1 MAVSQSLSVTQSSQ
15 NEAENYSR
23 VRIRWTSTQ
32 TGASYNGY
40 TKTAYYYV
48 SINGGAETR
57 YSVSYTL
64 PKGSTKV
71 LVDTTITV
79 NHKTNGAGSVAVRTW
94 MDTGISAG
102 VVEKSASL
110 TLDTIPRATTPAL
123 SVSSADMGD
132 SVTINLPRA
141 SSSFTHDLAY
151 QFNGGSWV
159 SIDTDVGTSHS
170 WTVPDLASSIP
181 DATSGTIRVRCI
193 TKNGSTT
200 IGTKYDSMTAK
211 VPTSVVPTV
220 SAQSIAEAT
229 SGLADKYN
237 GYVQNKSK
245 LAVSI
250 TGAGAK
256 GSTITAYQTTILG
269 KTYTAK
275 SFTSN
280 VLTDAGTVR
289 VRTRVKD
296 SRGRWSA
303 YKTTDVTVLA
313 YFKPKIAT
321 FRGYRYDS
329 EGTVVD
335 DGIYLAVDYYF
346 TIPGLN
352 AGNDCTFVVAYKRS
366 TDTSFTSLYSG
377 TKYAS
382 YAEVNEV
389 AGVMTFL
396 DSTDPT
402 FSTDYQY
409 DLRLT
414 VTDSFGAVATYVTT
428 LPSGK
433 VILDIK
439 ADGLGLAF
447 GKTSE
452 QAGIEFGWDIVDQV
466 KNFGSLAGRYKTHDG
481 LLLQWGNVTITP
493 TAADTPTTA
502 VVQFPLAYASTPITL
517 ATPISG
523 VPQSIS
529 VSTQRSVDIVTD
541 NTKAMAVT
549 LTRSGTTSTGIVWL
563 AIGKAAIT

>member
-1 MAVSQSLSVTQSSQ
+1 MAVSQSLAVTQSSQ
-15 NEAENYSR
+15 NEADNYSK

-32 TGASYNGY
+32 TGESYNGY

-79 NHKTNGAGSVAVRTW
+79 NHKADGTGKVAVRTW
-94 MDTGISAG
+94 MNTGISAG
-102 VVEKSASL
+102 TIEKSASL
-110 TLDTIPRATTPAL
+110 TLDTIPRATTPSISA
-123 SVSSADMGD
+123 SSADMGT
-132 SVTINLPRA
+132 SVTISLPRA

-159 SIDTDVGTSHS
+159 SIANGVGTSRS

-181 DATSGTIRVRCI
+181 NATSGTIRVRCI

-211 VPTSVVPTV
+211 VPSNVVPTV
-220 SAQSIAEAT
+220 SNIALAEAT
-229 SGLADKYN
+229 AGLAAQFGAYIQ
-237 GYVQNKSK
+237 GKSK
-245 LAVSI
+245 LTVTV

-256 GSTITAYQTTILG
+256 GSTISAYQTTLQG

-275 SFTSN
+275 SFTSD
-280 VLTDAGTVR
+280 VLASSGTVT
-289 VRTRVKD
+289 VKARVKD
-296 SRGRWSA
+296 SRGRWSGWKA
-303 YKTTDVTVLA
+303 VGITVLA
-313 YFKPKIAT
+313 YAKPKIQALEAYRCNSSGVAT
-321 FRGYRYDS
+321 
-329 EGTVVD
+329 D
-335 DGIYLAVDYYF
+335 DGTYIAVRYQYS
-346 TIPGLN
+346 
-352 AGNDCTFVVAYKRS
+352 V
-366 TDTSFTSLYSG
+366 TSLNSKNTAAMAVQYKQSTATSYTSLLTG
-377 TKYAS
+377 TALSANTTAKPTS
-382 YAEVNEV
+382 
-389 AGVMTFL
+389 
-396 DSTDPT
+396 PT
-402 FSTDYQY
+402 FSTDYQF
-409 DLRLT
+409 DIQMT
-414 VTDSFGAVATYVTT
+414 VEDWFGAETVAVTV

-439 ADGLGLAF
+439 ADGLGIAF

-452 QAGIEFGWDIVDQV
+452 QAGVEFGWDIVDQV
-466 KNFGSLAGRYKTHDG
+466 KNFGSLAGQYRTHDG

-523 VPQSIS
+523 VPQAIS
-529 VSTQRSVDIVTD
+529 VSTQRAVDIVTN

-549 LTRSGTTSTGIVWL
+549 LTRSGTTATGIVWL
-563 AIGKAAIT
+563 AIGKGAET